1 MHHVIAPLDD
11 DHVDAAA
18 QLVSEV
24 ASALGID
31 PAGVASAPHLTIAS
45 YRGLAPGAAGRAV
58 AAVAA
63 TVPPFRVRAHGYG
76 MFVGDSD
83 GDLSLHVMVVRT
95 TPLDRL
101 HARLHAALERTGA
114 RMDGL
119 TRPDVWSPHITLLDR
134 GLDPTLLGRA
144 VARLACR
151 PHRSWTVPIDSLAV
165 STGRPDHALGD
176 PVPLTGPEP

>member
-1 MHHVIAPLDD
+1 GPPGRSGGATPHASSMTCPCPPCWCRSAPGGEARPVHHVIAPLDD

-119 TRPDVWSPHITLLDR
+119 TR
-134 GLDPTLLGRA
+134 
-144 VARLACR
+144 
-151 PHRSWTVPIDSLAV
+151 
-165 STGRPDHALGD
+165 
-176 PVPLTGPEP
+176 